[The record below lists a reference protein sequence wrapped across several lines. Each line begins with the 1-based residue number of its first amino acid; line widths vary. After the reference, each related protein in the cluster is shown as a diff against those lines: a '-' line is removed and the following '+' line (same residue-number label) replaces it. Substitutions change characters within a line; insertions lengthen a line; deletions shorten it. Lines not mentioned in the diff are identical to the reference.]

1 MRKARY
7 ILWIVVIAGLALT
20 ACGKQAPTPTP
31 GSTRPQPGAPG
42 GLGELNSLVLGTLK
56 LEETADAVTPEQAA
70 ALLLLWQMI
79 QSGTL
84 QGAAETQAVIRQIEG
99 VMTDSQIAAIEAMGL
114 TFEDVQAWMQEQ
126 GIEMPAP
133 PAGGGGFGAF
143 QNPWATPPGR
153 SLSEEE
159 RSRLRQEFQNM
170 SPEQRATRMAE
181 MGIQRPEGTEG
192 GGGGVRPGGFGG
204 QFNALFTALT
214 ELLAERAGQ

>member
-170 SPEQRATRMAE
+170 SHAHGRDGHPATGGHRRRRRRRAARRLWRAVQRAVHRAD
-181 MGIQRPEGTEG
+181 RP
-192 GGGGVRPGGFGG
+192 
-204 QFNALFTALT
+204 AC
-214 ELLAERAGQ
+214 RASGSVARG